1 MRILAGERAQDIPIA
16 PGQNIKPLFDWREL
30 KRWNVSESSLPPGAE
45 IRFRTYTV
53 WEQYRW
59 QILGILA
66 VLLFQAGLIA
76 VLLFERHRRMRAE
89 QQSRSRLV
97 EMAQMDRA
105 LTLGVMSTS
114 IAHELNQPLG
124 AILNNAE
131 AAEILLRQNPPD
143 LEQIREILFDI
154 RKDDERAG
162 AIIGHLRGFLKRG
175 DLQLSNVELNEVVK
189 RRPEHRRTG
198 SGPARRD
205 RRRADRRL
213 PRRGQ
218 GRSRLAAAGAAQS
231 RAERHGRDAEDR
243 RTQERLKFST
253 ALVDDSRVEV
263 SVSDTGSGIPESSL
277 KGIFDSFVTTKQQGT
292 GLGLSIARTI
302 VENFGGRIWAEN
314 RQGGGAVFRFEL
326 PLTRPSA
333 A

>member
-1 MRILAGERAQDIPIA
+1 
-16 PGQNIKPLFDWREL
+16 
-30 KRWNVSESSLPPGAE
+30 
-45 IRFRTYTV
+45 
-53 WEQYRW
+53 
-59 QILGILA
+59 
-66 VLLFQAGLIA
+66 
-76 VLLFERHRRMRAE
+76 MRAE

-131 AAEILLRQNPPD
+131 AAEILLKQNPPD
-143 LEQIREILFDI
+143 LDQIREILFDI

-162 AIIGHLRGFLKRG
+162 AIISHLRGFLKRG
-175 DLQLSNVELNEVVK
+175 DLQLSNVELNDVVSDVLNIVE
-189 RRPEHRRTG
+189 PE
-198 SGPARRD
+198 AV
-205 RRRADRRL
+205 
-213 PRRGQ
+213 RRGVTVDVQ
-218 GRSRLAAAGAAQS
+218 TGTSPAEVKGDRVLLQQVLLNLALNGM
-231 RAERHGRDAEDR
+231 DAMQKSESAR
-243 RTQERLKFST
+243 RLKFAT
-253 ALVDDSRVEV
+253 ALVDDSKVEV